1 MGGGR
6 KIRKTAWYDTAL
18 TFSKIPASQRYFM
31 TEMTNFPLS
40 GVGGRS
46 LKN

>member
-18 TFSKIPASQRYFM
+18 TFSEIPASQRYP
-31 TEMTNFPLS
+31 TAEMTK
-40 GVGGRS
+40 S
-46 LKN
+46 LDQP

>member
-18 TFSKIPASQRYFM
+18 TFSEIPASQHYLT
-31 TEMTNFPLS
+31 TEITKSPLS
-40 GVGGRS
+40 GVGGGR
-46 LKN
+46 